1 MSSSV
6 SPEALLVALPEPP
19 GPGGEDLRYTPLFDQ
34 IRLARRE
41 DDPRLTQG
49 VWEQDIKQADW
60 AQVASLTST
69 ALKIQSK
76 DLNLAGWL
84 GEAWIV
90 LHGAEGLA
98 AALSLLTGLF
108 TRHADNLWPRASDD
122 TETHLHCAEW
132 MDRCWAERLVHVPLT
147 LPSAA
152 HAQAMTL
159 AHWMQARHQAA
170 VVRPPSG
177 KPRPPQGPDLG
188 TIRSAITLMPD
199 AALQEADQIW
209 KKVRGLLVQAEE
221 ATNARIQPHRHLFMT
236 IRDRL
241 DLLDDMFGHDPRIRP
256 PAPSHD
262 TTGALPPEPAGPG
275 PEAAPASSLPQTPSA
290 SGTPGP
296 AREEIYALVAQA
308 VRLLRIHEPH
318 SPVLPLLCT
327 ALQWKDMTFPRIM
340 GLLEQTGLNLQHILK
355 LFPADDPTRNPP
367 S

>member
-1 MSSSV
+1 MSSPV
-6 SPEALLVALPEPP
+6 SPEALLMALPEPP
-19 GPGGEDLRYTPLFDQ
+19 GPGGEDLRYTPLLDQ

-60 AQVASLTST
+60 AQVESLTST
-69 ALKIQSK
+69 ALKKQSK

-84 GEAWIV
+84 GEAWTV
-90 LHGAEGLA
+90 LHGVEGLA

-108 TRHADNLWPRASDD
+108 TRHADHLWPRASDH
-122 TETHLHCAEW
+122 TEAHLHCAEW

-147 LPSAA
+147 PPSAA

-170 VVRPPSG
+170 VVRPASG

-209 KKVRGLLVQAEE
+209 KKTRGLLVQAED
-221 ATNARIQPHRHLFMT
+221 AINARIQPHRHLFMT

-256 PAPSHD
+256 PVPSPD
-262 TTGALPPEPAGPG
+262 TTMAPPSEPAAEPG
-275 PEAAPASSLPQTPSA
+275 SEAAPASLPPQPPSA
-290 SGTPGP
+290 PGTP
-296 AREEIYALVAQA
+296 REEIYALVAQA

-340 GLLEQTGLNLQHILK
+340 GLLEQTGLNLQQILK
-355 LFPADDPTRNPP
+355 LFPADDPNRDPP